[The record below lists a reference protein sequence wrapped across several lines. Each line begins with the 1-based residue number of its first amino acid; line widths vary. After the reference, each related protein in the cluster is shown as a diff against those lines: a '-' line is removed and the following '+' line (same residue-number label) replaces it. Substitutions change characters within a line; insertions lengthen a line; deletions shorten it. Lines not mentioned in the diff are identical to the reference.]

1 MNAFLR
7 ELAGIDLAFVLMALL
22 VFGAIAA
29 AVTSVRYLLASRVD
43 MVEARVRRY
52 IAGRRSSYPPP
63 PSLVEVRGGRATLLD
78 TALKPFAVVAT
89 PGSDEEIGRLRAR
102 LSHAGYR
109 GDRAIFVFLGI
120 KVVLSLMAGALLLWL
135 NAVRP
140 QPLQYAAFYTV
151 FAMAAG
157 YYLPS
162 LWLSAR
168 VESRQTRINRAI
180 PDTLD
185 LMVTCV
191 DSGLGL
197 DAAMN
202 RVAEE
207 IALSAPLLSA
217 ELMQAALEVR
227 AGSTRSEAFRRLAE
241 RTGVEELQHL
251 SAIIVQTEVFGTS
264 MAKALRITAEGM
276 RVRRM
281 QRAEE
286 RAAKVAVK
294 MTIPLVVCILPSLFT
309 VLLGPA
315 VISIIRILMP
325 RMGGG

>member
-1 MNAFLR
+1 MSEFLR
-7 ELAGIDLAFVLMALL
+7 ELTGIDLAYVLMGLL
-22 VFGAIAA
+22 VFGGMVAI
-29 AVTSVRYLLASRVD
+29 VMGVRYLLASRVD
-43 MVEARVRRY
+43 VVEARVRRY
-52 IAGRRSSYPPP
+52 IASRRSSYPPP
-63 PSLVEVRGGRATLLD
+63 PSLVKVESGGAALLD
-78 TALKPFAVVAT
+78 AALKPFAAVAT
-89 PGSDEEIGRLRAR
+89 PGSEAEIGRLRAR

-120 KVVLSLMAGALLLWL
+120 KVVLSLFFGGLVLWL
-135 NAVRP
+135 NAARP
-140 QPLQYAAFYTV
+140 QPLQFAAFYTV
-151 FAMAAG
+151 FAMIAG
-157 YYLPS
+157 FYLPS

-168 VESRQTRINRAI
+168 IESRQRRINRAI

-207 IALSAPLLSA
+207 IALSAPLLSG
-217 ELMQAALEVR
+217 EIMQAALEVR
-227 AGSTRSEAFRRLAE
+227 AGSTRGEAFRRLAE

-264 MAKALRITAEGM
+264 MAKALRITSESM

-294 MTIPLVVCILPSLFT
+294 MTVPLVVCIMPALFT
-309 VLLGPA
+309 VLMGPA
-315 VISIIRILMP
+315 VISIIRIMMP
-325 RMGGG
+325 RLGGQ